1 MTTPPSAPKGLRSP
15 KVRELGDSV
24 RELSKLVEHPSW
36 PVLRAEF
43 EKRKDAYVSKIARGL
58 TAGGI
63 DAKPIDQREIDY
75 TRGFIR
81 GAQAVLDTP
90 DNALKALEEALREE
104 GNG

>member
-1 MTTPPSAPKGLRSP
+1 MTTPRRPSPLRSP

-24 RELSKLVEHPSW
+24 RELAKLVEHPSW
-36 PVLRAEF
+36 PALRSEF
-43 EKRKDAYVSKIARGL
+43 DKRKDTYVQKIARDY

-63 DAKPIDQREIDY
+63 DAKPIDQRQIDY
-75 TRGFIR
+75 IRGFLR

-90 DNALKALEEALREE
+90 ENAMKALEEALREE

>member
-1 MTTPPSAPKGLRSP
+1 MTTSRRGSPLRSE

-24 RELSKLVEHPSW
+24 RELAKLVEHPSW

-43 EKRKDAYVSKIARGL
+43 EKRERAYLDKIVRQL
-58 TAGGI
+58 VAGGI

-75 TRGFIR
+75 IRAFLR
-81 GAQAVLDTP
+81 GARAVLDTP
-90 DNALKALEEALREE
+90 DNAMKALEEALREE